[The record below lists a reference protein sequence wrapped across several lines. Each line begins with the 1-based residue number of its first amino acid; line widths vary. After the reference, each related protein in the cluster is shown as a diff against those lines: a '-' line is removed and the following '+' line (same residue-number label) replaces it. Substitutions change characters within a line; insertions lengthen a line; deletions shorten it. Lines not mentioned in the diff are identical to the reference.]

1 MVSRFEWKFENQER
15 KKLRRRGRLQKQR
28 HNYPKQIQSSVSRG
42 RNTSKTRL
50 GSVTDYD
57 ILINIQVLLSFLPQ
71 KTRFH
76 VSQTLSYKNGYAL
89 PSRPQL
95 GVGGDPLPVNQ
106 LTEAELDELANTR
119 PTLTYG
125 NPTKPAPVEFVPAH
139 VAFDKKVHI

>member
-1 MVSRFEWKFENQER
+1 MYTAYV
-15 KKLRRRGRLQKQR
+15 
-28 HNYPKQIQSSVSRG
+28 HVP
-42 RNTSKTRL
+42 
-50 GSVTDYD
+50 
-57 ILINIQVLLSFLPQ
+57 LSFLPQ

-95 GVGGDPLPVNQ
+95 GVVGDPLPVNQ

-125 NPTKPAPVEFVPAH
+125 NPTKPAPVKFVPAH
-139 VAFDKKVHI
+139 VAFDKKV